1 MEPAPGILL
10 GLCPPNIKG
19 SLNFTS
25 IHCTTEHNTSCF
37 KCEMCKGLF
46 LLIFHKPDI
55 LLHKCSL
62 WTSIGDVEVQ
72 MQLPTLLQSDSFQPG
87 HFLWQFCGNQLLCS
101 PSPAPLLPLS
111 CSSSPQIHHATVR
124 MVKCEAVP
132 PILLACWIAA
142 EGEGDRINYKYFILH
157 GRGTAPTKYV
167 FFINTTN
174 HTVTKFM
181 ESFYYLT

>member
-25 IHCTTEHNTSCF
+25 IHCTTDHNTSCF

-111 CSSSPQIHHATVR
+111 CSSPPQIQQATVR

-132 PILLACWIAA
+132 PILLAC
-142 EGEGDRINYKYFILH
+142 
-157 GRGTAPTKYV
+157 
-167 FFINTTN
+167 
-174 HTVTKFM
+174 
-181 ESFYYLT
+181 